1 MTSGYKADEEHRATR
16 LEQRGFPG
24 DMKSP
29 QPVSHHSLSRCS
41 LTERV
46 CLFTYFWLLWVFVTA
61 RSPSPVAAAGA
72 SLQ

>member
-1 MTSGYKADEEHRATR
+1 MRSITR

-41 LTERV
+41 LTEQV
-46 CLFTYFWLLWVFVTA
+46 YLFTYFWLLWVFVTA
-61 RSPSPVAAAGA
+61 RSLSLVSAVGA